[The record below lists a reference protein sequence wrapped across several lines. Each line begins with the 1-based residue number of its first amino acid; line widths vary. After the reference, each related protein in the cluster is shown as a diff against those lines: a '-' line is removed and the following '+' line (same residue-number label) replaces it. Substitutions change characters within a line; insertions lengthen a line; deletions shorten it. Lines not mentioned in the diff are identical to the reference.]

1 MFVTRF
7 HTTKPANAAWAANVR
22 ASLARL
28 WVIFWSCRRTTHR
41 FRWPFCTV
49 RATCCHRVVFSS
61 NNSRYRAGTF
71 DSCLLVI
78 YFFEKKNV
86 EQMKKTISRS
96 FSPKK
101 NPIKKSMEVEEYS
114 KTIFYR
120 KFFLSGICEE
130 FGRILAVFLEGFCEF
145 FAGGTIF
152 QGAKIISNFWKY
164 IFTVKGYS
172 QVLLYLCLLTL
183 RG

>member
-1 MFVTRF
+1 MRFFVARF
-7 HTTKPANAAWAANVR
+7 HITKPANTVWAAANVR

-28 WVIFWSCRRTTHR
+28 WVRFWSCRRTTHR
-41 FRWPFCTV
+41 FRWPLFTV

-101 NPIKKSMEVEEYS
+101 FPIKKSKKIKKYVP
-114 KTIFYR
+114 KP
-120 KFFLSGICEE
+120 FFIEQFSYED
-130 FGRILAVFLEGFCEF
+130 FGRILGGFLHF
-145 FAGGTIF
+145 FGGTTILNS
-152 QGAKIISNFWKY
+152 GKIISNFWK
-164 IFTVKGYS
+164 
-172 QVLLYLCLLTL
+172 
-183 RG
+183 